1 METLPLSPG
10 ALPASSPPGYAELH
24 CVSAFSFQRGASLP
38 EELVQRA
45 YALGYTALALTDECS
60 VAGMVRAHL
69 EAKRLGLQLLPGAE
83 FGATPPTSGWGGAGG
98 TSDVLFRFVALA
110 HDLQGWGNLCEFIT
124 SARRAAPKGQYA
136 LRWQPQAGAEK
147 AAGAGGFDAW
157 PALDDNEIILLLPP
171 TLPIEQACAV
181 AASAKARYGT
191 AVWLGLSR
199 SLGAQDALHTL
210 RLQQIAQFTGLPLVA
225 TGGVRMHLRSRKP
238 LHDVLTAVRLGL
250 PVAQCGRVLQPNAE
264 RHLRSRARL
273 GTLFDAAPLAHTL
286 KISSRCKFSLDSL
299 RYHYPLE
306 AVLPGHTPA
315 QTLRQYT
322 QEGALLRYPGGVPAS
337 VQAQVEHELALIA
350 ELKYEMYFLTV
361 HDIVRFARS
370 QGILCQGRG
379 SAANSAVCYCLGVT
393 EVDPARTS
401 VLFERFISRER
412 DEPPDIDVDF
422 EHQRREEVIQY
433 IYAKY
438 GRQRAAITAV
448 VTSYRPRSAL
458 RDVGRALQIPEA
470 LITAM
475 AKEHPGMYSRT
486 VLGERLEAAIERVE
500 GLGGR
505 ALSSVSPARCAGSS
519 FTCAERSAAQAL
531 AGENSTTRSATQA
544 SYTQSDFTIP
554 SPRRLQQW
562 LDLATQLQ
570 RFPRHLSQHVG
581 GFVLTQGPLTRLVP
595 VENAAMPD
603 RSIIQ
608 WDKDDLDAV
617 GLLKVD
623 VLALG
628 MLSAIH
634 RCLDLVGQW
643 RGTPLR
649 MQDIP
654 AEDAATYDMVCQADT
669 VGVFQIESR
678 AQMSMLPRLKPRCF
692 YDLVVQVAI
701 VRPGPIQGGMVHP
714 YLQARAN
721 PGAVQYASPA
731 LEEVLKRTLGV
742 PIFQEQVMQIAMAA
756 ANFSGGEAD
765 SLRRSMAA
773 WKRKGGVHHFY
784 DRLVGAMVANGY
796 TQEFADGLFKQIEG
810 FGEYGFPESHAASFA
825 LLVYVSCWLKRHEP
839 ACFLAAMLNSQPLGF
854 YAPSQLVQDAR
865 RHGVEVR
872 PVDVSHSDWDCTLEK
887 LGSDSNFPAQT
898 AVEQMGADPDS
909 GQQPDRSTRCIT
921 KSGSDPI
928 CGHAQTPSPT
938 ESNGRQPKGGQSPI
952 SYSTTRAD
960 GSPVLNR
967 DPTPLGPPPVA
978 CCNDTGVGTPSPQPP
993 DKPHPAIRLGLR
1005 MVSGLRQA
1013 VAQRIAQERTRSPFA
1028 NTQDLAHRCSL
1039 DAGDLKALAS
1049 ADALTS
1055 LSGHRRQQVWD
1066 ASALHAA
1073 PELFRGVPVAE
1084 EALALPAAWEGEEV
1098 VFDYAATGLSLRRHP
1113 VAFLRAQLASQKLLS
1128 AAQMRDFPHGRLARA
1143 CGIVTMRQ
1151 QPQTAKGVVFVTLED
1166 ETGSVNVIVWKAV
1179 KEAFRP
1185 ALYRA
1190 RLLAVYGVWQ
1200 RDEESGGQVR
1210 HLVAKRLVDL
1220 THLLGELATTSRDFH

>member
-1 METLPLSPG
+1 METPSLSPAAAPRLPL
-10 ALPASSPPGYAELH
+10 PAPEYAELH
-24 CVSAFSFQRGASLP
+24 CLSAFSFQRGASLP

-45 YALGYTALALTDECS
+45 HALGYAALALTDECS
-60 VAGMVRAHL
+60 VAGMVRAHQ
-69 EAKRLGLQLLPGAE
+69 EAKRLGLKLLPGAE
-83 FGATPPTSGWGGAGG
+83 FAVAPPADGLYGAQGGGVPE
-98 TSDVLFRFVALA
+98 VLFRFVALA

-124 SARRAAPKGQYA
+124 SARRAAPKGAYA
-136 LRWQPQAGAEK
+136 LRWQHPTPSQTLTQTLTQSGL
-147 AAGAGGFDAW
+147 GGFAAW
-157 PALDDNEIILLLPP
+157 PALEATEIILLLPP
-171 TLPIEQACAV
+171 ALSIEQACAIT
-181 AASAKARYGT
+181 ASAKARYG
-191 AVWLGLSR
+191 ASVWLGMAR
-199 SLGAQDALHTL
+199 SLGAQDALHAL
-210 RLQQIAQFTGLPLVA
+210 RLQQIAQFTGVPLVA

-250 PVAQCGRVLQPNAE
+250 PVAQCGRGLQPNAE
-264 RHLRSRARL
+264 RHLRSRVRL
-273 GTLFDAAPLAHTL
+273 GALFEAAQLAHTL
-286 KISSRCKFSLDSL
+286 EIAGRCNFSLEGL

-322 QEGALLRYPGGVPAS
+322 QEGAMLRYPGGVPPG
-337 VQAQVEHELALIA
+337 VQSQLEHELALIA
-350 ELKYEMYFLTV
+350 ELHYEMYFLTV

-438 GRQRAAITAV
+438 GRERAAITAV

-458 RDVGRALQIPEA
+458 RDVGRALAIPEA

-486 VLGERLEAAIERVE
+486 VLSERLQAAIERVTIDHVS
-500 GLGGR
+500 GQGGGVLSAGKGGAR
-505 ALSSVSPARCAGSS
+505 AD
-519 FTCAERSAAQAL
+519 T
-531 AGENSTTRSATQA
+531 
-544 SYTQSDFTIP
+544 DFDIAP
-554 SPRRLQQW
+554 PRRLQLW
-562 LDLATQLQ
+562 LDLATTLQ

-581 GFVLTQGPLTRLVP
+581 GFVLTQGPLTRIVP
-595 VENAAMPD
+595 VENAAMPE

-634 RCLDLVGQW
+634 RCLDLIGQR

-649 MQDIP
+649 LQDIP
-654 AEDAATYDMVCQADT
+654 AEDPATYDMICRADT

-721 PGAVQYASPA
+721 PQAVQYASPA
-731 LEEVLKRTLGV
+731 LKEVLKRTLGV

-796 TQEFADGLFKQIEG
+796 TQEFADGLFQQIEG

-825 LLVYVSCWLKRHEP
+825 LLVYVSCWLKCHES

-854 YAPSQLVQDAR
+854 YGPSQLVQDAR
-865 RHGVEVR
+865 RHGVQVL

-887 LGSDSNFPAQT
+887 WGPEPISD
-898 AVEQMGADPDS
+898 
-909 GQQPDRSTRCIT
+909 
-921 KSGSDPI
+921 
-928 CGHAQTPSPT
+928 HAQISP
-938 ESNGRQPKGGQSPI
+938 G
-952 SYSTTRAD
+952 
-960 GSPVLNR
+960 
-967 DPTPLGPPPVA
+967 
-978 CCNDTGVGTPSPQPP
+978 
-993 DKPHPAIRLGLR
+993 HPADHPAVRLGLR

-1013 VAQRIAQERTRSPFA
+1013 VAQRIVHERSFA
-1028 NTQDLAHRCSL
+1028 PYASTADLAHRCAL

-1049 ADALTS
+1049 GDALAS

-1066 ASALHAA
+1066 ASALHTA
-1073 PELFRGVPVAE
+1073 PALLRGVPVRE
-1084 EALALPAAWEGEEV
+1084 DVLALPAAHEAQEV

-1113 VAFLRAQLASQKLLS
+1113 VAFLRPQLAAQKLLS

-1151 QPQTAKGVVFVTLED
+1151 QPHTAKGVIFVTLED
-1166 ETGSVNVIVWKAV
+1166 ETGSVNVIVWKTV

-1200 RDEESGGQVR
+1200 RDESSAGQVR
-1210 HLVAKRLVDL
+1210 HLIAKRLVDL
-1220 THLLGELATTSRDFH
+1220 THLLGDLSAGSRDFH